1 MAYVSNTMNIK
12 YYSEKYSKLSKIKNY
27 IFIYCLYIGIYNMHV
42 VFWQLIETWPKK
54 SSNCILA
61 TLQVSFINSSWLI

>member
-42 VFWQLIETWPKK
+42 VF
-54 SSNCILA
+54 
-61 TLQVSFINSSWLI
+61 